1 MDGRLIP
8 LAAGPG
14 AWNMSVDQALL
25 ESVEASRVPVLR
37 LYQWSAPTL
46 SLGYFQKVAE
56 REQHTASQTAEP
68 VRRST
73 GGGAILHHHD
83 LTYSIALPMSRIR
96 VGARHGLYRDVH
108 ESIAAALAEFGIRVL
123 SHRVDQGWTG
133 VQGAFLCFQRR
144 TDEDLVASGYKIL
157 GSAQRRSR
165 SATLQHGS
173 LLLAASDLAPELPGV
188 TCVTGKPVS
197 AHDLSALVAEQVGNR
212 LSITWNSG
220 SLTQSEQQRAK
231 KVQDERFGAR
241 NWFFRR

>member
-25 ESVEASRVPVLR
+25 ESVEATRVPVLR

-56 REQHTASQTAEP
+56 REQHAASQTAQT

-73 GGGAILHHHD
+73 GGGAILHHRD
-83 LTYSIALPMSRIR
+83 LTYSIALPMSQISA
-96 VGARHGLYRDVH
+96 GARLGLYRDMH

-123 SHRVDQGWTG
+123 PHRVDQGWTG
-133 VQGAFLCFQRR
+133 VQNAFLCFQRR
-144 TDEDLVASGYKIL
+144 TDEDLVASGYKVL

-173 LLLAASDLAPELPGV
+173 LLLTASDLAPELPGV
-188 TCVTGKPVS
+188 TCLTGKPV
-197 AHDLSALVAEQVGNR
+197 AARDLSTLIAEKVGNR

-220 SLTQSEQQRAK
+220 SLTESDKGRAK

-241 NWFFRR
+241 NWLFRR